1 MTLLTNTYGD
11 VAEIGKLT
19 PRWSASGTFSTT
31 TSPTL
36 ATVESWCDQ
45 VSGLINTILAD
56 KGFTIP
62 ITQADAKLMLD
73 MFVNEEV
80 AAMVE
85 GGHGS
90 GRFGPAAL
98 GQGGVNRFQLIRG
111 DISKFVEDHAQ
122 GIERLGAARAQAGFA
137 GIGYRDTDV
146 SGDETHPIFERE
158 GFGESYATKDPE

>member
-85 GGHGS
+85 FLASH
-90 GRFGPAAL
+90 
-98 GQGGVNRFQLIRG
+98 
-111 DISKFVEDHAQ
+111 E
-122 GIERLGAARAQAGFA
+122 AGFTTGA
-137 GIGYRDTDV
+137 DFSMNGGQ
-146 SGDETHPIFERE
+146 HMM
-158 GFGESYATKDPE
+158 